1 MMRQGLSSKQK
12 KHGTSKGLNLKKRG
26 AIGYSA
32 RLRKTSVKVRTLNLE
47 LLLLLI
53 VIIFYRT
60 GGRCSSENFTH
71 ETN

>member
-1 MMRQGLSSKQK
+1 MMGKGLSSKQK
-12 KHGTSKGLNLKKRG
+12 KHGTSKESNLKKTG
-26 AIGYSA
+26 ANRNSA
-32 RLRKTSVKVRTLNLE
+32 RLSRTLGKVRTLNLE
-47 LLLLLI
+47 LFLLLI